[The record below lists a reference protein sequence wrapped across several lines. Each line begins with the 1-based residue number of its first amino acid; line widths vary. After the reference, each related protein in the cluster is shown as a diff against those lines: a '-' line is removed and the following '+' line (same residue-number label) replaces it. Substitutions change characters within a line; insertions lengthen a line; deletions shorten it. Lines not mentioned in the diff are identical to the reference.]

1 MKRKLIAGTAGISV
15 ATAAVLAAAPY
26 YFGGLAEEVLNEQHA
41 ILKNSSVVSIES
53 REYDRGWFSSTETT
67 VLRINP
73 SLLSNIQRRLP
84 DNIRTV
90 LNEPLTVVNHISH
103 GPLAAWV
110 PAAAK
115 VESEFRYHPETEKVL
130 QRFFG
135 NQAPL
140 SMSNLI
146 HFDGS
151 GKLELAVPAFKYE
164 ELSGIA
170 INWQGLDG
178 SIAYNRPWTE
188 YRHDYAAPS
197 LSVKLADKGDIA
209 VEGMRFTT
217 DTRNGTQNI
226 ALGSSQTRL
235 DKFSLQWKEG
245 IDYNFKLNEL
255 VQLLTDL
262 QIGAFINPTGT
273 IAPSKIAVEKLHFD
287 TQVGESGEWINS
299 EGRFGFEKLAYGED
313 IYGPLDIDIA
323 AEHLDAKGLNALKQK
338 MAEISSAQMSE
349 EEMQNALVQTAKN
362 EAVSLFTNNPQINIR
377 KFDFAMPQG
386 KVHADGLLA
395 FNGLQAADLNDIG
408 KMLKKTE
415 AALNLNLPQKLLESL
430 AVSQARSIFTVNAED
445 EAAGTANI
453 ADINETL
460 LLMVDSTVKSMQR
473 EGYLKWDDGQIA
485 TTIKLKRGRLL
496 LNGKPFETEPEPEFT
511 DADFPPEAASAPQ

>member
-1 MKRKLIAGTAGISV
+1 MKRKLIVGTAGISI
-15 ATAAVLAAAPY
+15 AAAAVLASAPY
-26 YFGGLAEEVLNEQHA
+26 YFGGIAEEVLNEQHT
-41 ILKNSSVVSIES
+41 ILKNSSIVSIES
-53 REYDRGWFSSTETT
+53 REYVRGWLSSTETT

-73 SLLSNIQRRLP
+73 SLLNNLQRRLP

-90 LNEPLTVVNHISH
+90 LNEPLTVINHISH
-103 GPLAAWV
+103 GPLADWV
-110 PAAAK
+110 PAAAGVK
-115 VESEFRYHPETEKVL
+115 SEFRYHPETEKVL

-140 SMSNLI
+140 NVRNLI

-151 GKLELAVPAFKYE
+151 GKLELSVPSFKYE

-178 SIAYNRPWTE
+178 ATAYNRSWRE
-188 YRHDYAAPS
+188 YRHNYAAPS
-197 LSVKLADKGDIA
+197 LNIKLADKGDIA
-209 VEGMRFTT
+209 AEGMSFIT

-226 ALGSSQTRL
+226 ALGSSQTRME
-235 DKFSLQWKEG
+235 KFSLQWKEG

-273 IAPSKIAVEKLHFD
+273 IAPSKIEVEKLHFD

-299 EGRFGFEKLAYGED
+299 SGRFGFEKLAYGED
-313 IYGPLDIDIA
+313 IYGPLNIDIA
-323 AEHLDAKGLNALKQK
+323 AEHLDAKGLNAMKQK
-338 MAEISSAQMSE
+338 MAEISSAKMSE
-349 EEMQNALVQTAKN
+349 EEIQNVLLQTAKN

-377 KFDFAMPQG
+377 KFDFVMPQG
-386 KVHADGLLA
+386 RIRADGLLA
-395 FNGLQAADLNDIG
+395 FSNLQVSDLNDVGNI
-408 KMLKKTE
+408 LKKTE
-415 AALNLNLPQKLLESL
+415 ASINLSLPQKLLESL

-445 EAAGTANI
+445 EAAGNANI
-453 ADINETL
+453 EDINETL

-473 EGYLKWDDGQIA
+473 EGYLKLEDGNIS
-485 TTIKLKRGRLL
+485 TSIKLKQGNLQ
-496 LNGKPFETEPEPEFT
+496 LNGKLFETEPDPEFT
-511 DADFPPEAASAPQ
+511 DADFQTGAASAAH